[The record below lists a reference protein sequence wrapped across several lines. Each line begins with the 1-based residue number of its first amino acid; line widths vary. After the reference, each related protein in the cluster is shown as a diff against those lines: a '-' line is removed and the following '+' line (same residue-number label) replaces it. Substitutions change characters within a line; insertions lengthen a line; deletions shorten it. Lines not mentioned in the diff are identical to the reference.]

1 MDKVRGYLSWLLK
14 HPIAFAWI
22 LAFIAIALNWM
33 VSGKSSHAPEANKA
47 AHTQMATANSQPSP
61 AQAQVAHSGQTA
73 MQAPA
78 PMPAAEGQATA
89 SVAQGTEVPVAPAPE
104 ATTAQATD
112 AAAQAQAAA
121 SVEVAGA
128 APEANV
134 APVDTVTTT
143 VATTTVAANADAD
156 LISLLRAARQAY
168 WDGVNTNN
176 TAKLEEA
183 AGLYEKLVAQD
194 ANPSHKGELANVFWK
209 MENHEKAAD
218 LYIEIG
224 PWLKEQNRTIEL
236 INMKVY
242 VDITNPEKG
251 KKLGALIGQ

>member
-61 AQAQVAHSGQTA
+61 TQAPAAHSGQAA
-73 MQAPA
+73 MQAHA
-78 PMPAAEGQATA
+78 PAAEAQANA
-89 SVAQGTEVPVAPAPE
+89 PVAQGAEAPVTPAPE
-104 ATTAQATD
+104 ASTAQATD
-112 AAAQAQAAA
+112 ATQAPAAA
-121 SVEVAGA
+121 SVQAAVV

-134 APVDTVTTT
+134 APVDTVTNA

-183 AGLYEKLVAQD
+183 ASLYEKLVAQD

>member
-61 AQAQVAHSGQTA
+61 TQAPAAHSGQAA
-73 MQAPA
+73 MQAHAPA
-78 PMPAAEGQATA
+78 PAADAQASA
-89 SVAQGTEVPVAPAPE
+89 PVAQGAEAPATPAPE
-104 ATTAQATD
+104 ASTAQATD
-112 AAAQAQAAA
+112 ATQAPAAA
-121 SVEVAGA
+121 SVQAAGV

-134 APVDTVTTT
+134 APVDTVTNA